1 MKNIVIYSQDGFGLG
16 HLRRNLNIC
25 LQTTRRCPQA
35 SFLLVADSPAAP
47 FFKLPRQCDFVKL
60 PTIVKVDSGV
70 WRPDHLA
77 MSHTEVLAIRA
88 EIIQHVLT
96 SVRPQVFLVD
106 HMPHGALGEL
116 QKPLELLKKHSPD
129 TRAVLGIRDILGA
142 PEVIHRQWQKEGAFD
157 AAVSFYDATCI
168 YGSPE
173 VFDAVS
179 EYQFPASLAAKT
191 HYCGYVCRE
200 NAERAS
206 LPVLSADDA
215 GNAHEKLILVA
226 GGGGADAAFFMHQ
239 FVDAFRLL
247 HLHAPVRA
255 IITTGPFMPPDQY
268 ARLRHRARGLPIV
281 VAQLG
286 EDSIRLMRRAD
297 LVISMA
303 GYNTISEIMRF
314 HKNAIVIPRPGPS
327 AEQTMRCRLMSGRG
341 LFSTIHPS
349 QLTAAALAELMMQ
362 KLQGSTGMNHAM
374 LPSLNGASVMAEV
387 ILSQGRKSS

>member
-1 MKNIVIYSQDGFGLG
+1 MTNILIYSQDGFGLG

-25 LQTTRRCPQA
+25 QQTTKRCPQA
-35 SFLLVADSPAAP
+35 TFLLVADSPAAP

-77 MSHTEVLAIRA
+77 MRYDEVLAIRS
-88 EIIQHVLT
+88 EIIQNVIL
-96 SVRPQVFLVD
+96 SLRPEVFLVD

-116 QKPLELLKKHSPD
+116 KKPLELLKKYSPY

-142 PEVIHRQWQKEGAFD
+142 PDVIHRQWQKEGAFE
-157 AAVSFYDATCI
+157 AATSFYDAICV
-168 YGSPE
+168 YGSSE
-173 VFDAVS
+173 VFDAVT
-179 EYQFPASLAAKT
+179 EYEFPASLAAKT

-200 NAERAS
+200 SAETAVAYQTS
-206 LPVLSADDA
+206 GNGF
-215 GNAHEKLILVA
+215 GNAREKLVLVA
-226 GGGGADAAFFMHQ
+226 GGGGADAAFFMNQ
-239 FVDAFRLL
+239 FIDAFRLL
-247 HLHAPVRA
+247 DLHEPVRA
-255 IITTGPFMPPDQY
+255 IITTGPFMPRDQF
-268 ARLRHRARGLPIV
+268 AKLRHRARGLPIV

-314 HKNAIVIPRPGPS
+314 KKNAIVIPRPGPS
-327 AEQTMRCRLMSGRG
+327 AEQTMRSRIMSVRG

-349 QLTAAALAELMMQ
+349 QLTAASLAELMTQ
-362 KLQGSTGMNHAM
+362 KLQGENGMNHAM
-374 LPSLNGASVMAEV
+374 LPSLNGASAMAEF
-387 ILSQGRKSS
+387 ILSNGRGTS